1 MNKPAWQSMVGKEI
15 SQKIGYISDGLFQ
28 DQAEIENAPVQAGS
42 PQPGDIRYRDLN
54 NDGKIDVNDVTYIGF
69 PETPRVTYGFSGFV
83 NYSNFECFSGVGE
96 TFFLYGPERIV
107 SFCG

>member
-1 MNKPAWQSMVGKEI
+1 MGKARSRGIDFSGKIQHAFNKDLWVILNGTLTYNKVVYKEIEEAMNKPAWQRMVGKEI

-54 NDGKIDVNDVTYIGF
+54 NDRKD
-69 PETPRVTYGFSGFV
+69 
-83 NYSNFECFSGVGE
+83 
-96 TFFLYGPERIV
+96 
-107 SFCG
+107 